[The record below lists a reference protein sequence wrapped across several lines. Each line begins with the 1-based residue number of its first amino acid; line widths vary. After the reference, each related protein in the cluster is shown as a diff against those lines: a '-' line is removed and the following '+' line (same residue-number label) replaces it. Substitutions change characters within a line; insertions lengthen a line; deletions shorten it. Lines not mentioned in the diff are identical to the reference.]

1 MTPTRADEL
10 ARTRQR
16 LALLFSLSEL
26 KALRKLNEQT
36 ARAVGRRIIANTMV
50 ARKLEGER

>member
-1 MTPTRADEL
+1 MTPTRTAEL

-36 ARAVGRRIIANTMV
+36 ARVVGNTIARRKINSH
-50 ARKLEGER
+50 L

>member
-1 MTPTRADEL
+1 MTPVRAAEL
-10 ARTRQR
+10 ACTRQR

-36 ARAVGRRIIANTMV
+36 ARVVGNKI
-50 ARKLEGER
+50 ARKKISK